1 MLMLN
6 KRLSWNHFE
15 KKSYSIEPSVV
26 LASIAFLLRKR
37 KKRISSC
44 RVARKLH
51 SGLRPVT
58 RVREQ
63 KEMTM
68 AKKYKLDDYDVRI
81 IVRALIDLRNKLI
94 GEGRYTDSVDEILLN
109 YANRNVHMTS
119 LNCQSGYTR
128 L

>member
-1 MLMLN
+1 MLMIN

-44 RVARKLH
+44 RVSRKLH

-58 RVREQ
+58 RVRKR
-63 KEMTM
+63 KESAMT
-68 AKKYKLDDYDVRI
+68 KKYKLDDYDVRI

-94 GEGRYTDSVDEILLN
+94 GEGRYTDAVDEILAKL
-109 YANRNVHMTS
+109 
-119 LNCQSGYTR
+119 CK
-128 L
+128 

>member
-1 MLMLN
+1 MIN

-26 LASIAFLLRKR
+26 LASIAFLLCKR

-51 SGLRPVT
+51 SGLHPVT

-63 KEMTM
+63 KEMAM
-68 AKKYKLDDYDVRI
+68 VKKYKLDDYDVRI
-81 IVRALIDLRNKLI
+81 IVRALIDLRNKFL
-94 GEGRYTDSVDEILLN
+94 GERRCKDEEDEILAKL
-109 YANRNVHMTS
+109 
-119 LNCQSGYTR
+119 CK
-128 L
+128 

>member
-1 MLMLN
+1 MLLIN
-6 KRLSWNHFE
+6 QRLSWNYV
-15 KKSYSIEPSVV
+15 KKKNCGIEHGHA

-58 RVREQ
+58 RVRKR
-63 KEMTM
+63 KESAMT
-68 AKKYKLDDYDVRI
+68 KKYKLDDYDLRI

-94 GEGRYTDSVDEILLN
+94 AEGRYTDAVDELLIKF
-109 YANRNVHMTS
+109 
-119 LNCQSGYTR
+119 CK
-128 L
+128 

>member
-1 MLMLN
+1 MRKN
-6 KRLSWNHFE
+6 CG
-15 KKSYSIEPSVV
+15 IEYSVV

-51 SGLRPVT
+51 AGLRPVT
-58 RVREQ
+58 RVRKR
-63 KEMTM
+63 KESVM

-94 GEGRYTDSVDEILLN
+94 AEGRYTDAVDELLIKF
-109 YANRNVHMTS
+109 
-119 LNCQSGYTR
+119 CK
-128 L
+128 

>member
-1 MLMLN
+1 MLMIN

-37 KKRISSC
+37 KKRISIF
-44 RVARKLH
+44 RATRKLH

-58 RVREQ
+58 RVRKW
-63 KEMTM
+63 KESAM

-94 GEGRYTDSVDEILLN
+94 GEGRYTDAVDEILAKL
-109 YANRNVHMTS
+109 
-119 LNCQSGYTR
+119 CK
-128 L
+128 

>member
-1 MLMLN
+1 MLMIN

-37 KKRISSC
+37 QKRISSC

-58 RVREQ
+58 RVGKR
-63 KEMTM
+63 KESAMT
-68 AKKYKLDDYDVRI
+68 KKYKLDDYDVRI

-94 GEGRYTDSVDEILLN
+94 DEGKYTDAVDELLIKF
-109 YANRNVHMTS
+109 
-119 LNCQSGYTR
+119 CK
-128 L
+128 

>member
-1 MLMLN
+1 MLLIN
-6 KRLSWNHFE
+6 QRLSWNYIE
-15 KKSYSIEPSVV
+15 KNCGIEPSVV

-58 RVREQ
+58 RVGKR
-63 KEMTM
+63 KESAMT
-68 AKKYKLDDYDVRI
+68 KKYKLDDYDVRI

-94 GEGRYTDSVDEILLN
+94 GEGRYTDAVDELLIKF
-109 YANRNVHMTS
+109 
-119 LNCQSGYTR
+119 CKKF
-128 L
+128 

>member
-1 MLMLN
+1 MLMIN
-6 KRLSWNHFE
+6 KRFFWKHFE

-26 LASIAFLLRKR
+26 LASVAILLRKR

-63 KEMTM
+63 KEMAM

-94 GEGRYTDSVDEILLN
+94 GEGRYTDAVDEILLK
-109 YANRNVHMTS
+109 S
-119 LNCQSGYTR
+119 CKKF
-128 L
+128 